1 MKKANIIFIAVI
13 GLMIAVGCSQSSKTQ
28 KSTSESQEQQMDSG
42 NEMTNEEGTG
52 SLTEKMADANPS
64 DRIGTQLDQLNMSLT
79 EDQKNKMNEISN
91 KYDFNNVSNQQER
104 KAMRDQMM
112 NEINNVLTP
121 EQRAKLDES
130 KKARK
135 DASGN

>member
-1 MKKANIIFIAVI
+1 MKKANVIFIAIV

-28 KSTSESQEQQMDSG
+28 KSTSESQEQNVDAGTES
-42 NEMTNEEGTG
+42 TAEEGTG
-52 SLTEKMADANPS
+52 SIMEKMADANPGE
-64 DRIGTQLDQLNMSLT
+64 RIGKQLDEMNMSLT

-91 KYDFNNVSNQQER
+91 KYDFNNVSNHQER

-121 EQRAKLDES
+121 EQRAKIDEG

-135 DASGN
+135 EAAGN